1 MNAPGRIVAALRA
14 ATFVAGGAFA
24 VHELSYLAGSGA
36 ADSAALQGHSYLSG
50 LLPALA
56 ALAALTLLATVEGGL
71 AGPRVRRRSPLSRIL
86 TYAGAILAVVLAQE
100 AAERLLVGG
109 DPAAIGTLLAHGGI
123 LAAPLALGF
132 GTLAWLAVR
141 GLEAVEERIATR
153 FAESSAPR
161 RPRASLRP
169 RWLDVVLSPVLLA
182 GGAAARAPPS
192 I

>member
-1 MNAPGRIVAALRA
+1 MNAPRRIVAALRA

-24 VHELSYLAGSGA
+24 VHELSHLAGSGA
-36 ADSAALQGHSYLSG
+36 ADSAAHSYLSG

-56 ALAALTLLATVEGGL
+56 ILAALTLLATVEGGL
-71 AGPRVRRRSPLSRIL
+71 AGPRARRRSPFGRIL
-86 TYAGAILAVVLAQE
+86 TYAAAILAVFLAQE
-100 AAERLLVGG
+100 AAESLLAGG

-123 LAAPLALGF
+123 VAVPLALGF

-153 FAESSAPR
+153 FAESAAPG

-169 RWLDVVLSPVLLA
+169 RWLDVVLEPAILA
-182 GGAAARAPPS
+182 GCAAARAPPS

>member
-1 MNAPGRIVAALRA
+1 MSAPGRIVAALRA

-36 ADSAALQGHSYLSG
+36 GDSAALQGHSYLSG

-56 ALAALTLLATVEGGL
+56 VLAALTLLATVEGGL
-71 AGPRVRRRSPLSRIL
+71 AGPRVRRRSPLRRIL
-86 TYAGAILAVVLAQE
+86 AYAVAILGVFLAQE
-100 AAERLLVGG
+100 AAESLLVGG
-109 DPAAIGTLLAHGGI
+109 DPVAIGTLLAHGGI
-123 LAAPLALGF
+123 VAVPLALGF

-153 FAESSAPR
+153 FARSAAPG
-161 RPRASLRP
+161 RPGASLRP
-169 RWLDVVLSPVLLA
+169 RWLDVVLEPAILA
-182 GGAAARAPPS
+182 GCAAARAPPS

>member
-14 ATFVAGGAFA
+14 ATFVAAGAFA

-36 ADSAALQGHSYLSG
+36 ADSSALERHSYLSG

-56 ALAALTLLATVEGGL
+56 VLAALTLLATVEGGL

-86 TYAGAILAVVLAQE
+86 TYTAAILAVFLAQE
-100 AAERLLVGG
+100 AAESLVVGG
-109 DPAAIGTLLAHGGI
+109 GPAALGAVLAHGGI
-123 LAAPLALGF
+123 VAVPLALGF

-153 FAESSAPR
+153 FAGSAAPGR
-161 RPRASLRP
+161 AGASLRP
-169 RWLDVVLSPVLLA
+169 RWLDVVLKPAILA
-182 GGAAARAPPS
+182 GCAAARAPPS